1 MEIPSMRVLVPLVLL
16 VLSVAFLGT
25 LHAAEPPNL
34 LRNPSFEKAADGAV
48 PDWSIGGE
56 VSSWSTERTRTG
68 GNALLVS
75 DASPK
80 LGSNVSSY
88 KIPVSAE
95 KPYTIGAWSWGVSGS
110 GLGFYV
116 RCLDAAGK
124 GLPAPNEH
132 YHRALSSRKRRWTR
146 TAFVIQTPKGCASI
160 QLWLHSY
167 SGSKVEA
174 FVDDLSV
181 REGALVKEK
190 KRPGMKPFAKVE
202 VKTAQGA
209 RPSVLVTRQEIAD
222 IKAAAEKH
230 EWAGR
235 SLKAFLLGVERR
247 LKTTVPHPDRGG
259 GWYHW
264 YACSID
270 GAGLTTV
277 SPTEHKCRKCGKIYT
292 GEPYDTVAIMGEHN
306 KLGRN
311 ARDYGLAFALT
322 GRPEFAKRAREI
334 LVGYADRYAGY
345 EMHDVRGPSTR
356 GSAGKVGPQ
365 TLDESCWVIPVA
377 QAYDFVVDTMSEDER
392 THVDRDLLRA
402 AVATIQRN
410 NAGISNWQSW
420 HNAGIASVAYALRDT
435 ELIDAAINGRS
446 GFQFQME
453 NSVTDDGFWYEGAWG
468 YHYYALSAHL
478 QLTEM
483 AMRSGM
489 DLYQNPRYKGLYQV
503 SMQFMAPNRIL
514 PAFHD
519 AHLAGGLAGPRFY
532 EVAYRRWH
540 DPMFAWAVNER
551 KRGWDSMLYG
561 ALDVP
566 KRDQPPQNSVNFTG
580 LGWAVLRSG
589 TSRDGMYLAL
599 DYGPHGGGHGHPDKL
614 GYSFYAL
621 GDYLAH
627 DPGCVAYGLPIHGQW
642 YRQTVSHNTVVVDG
656 QSQEQGTGELGF
668 YVASPRMGVVSARAA
683 DATDP
688 VQFRRLALMTGEMLL
703 LVDDVSD
710 TAEHQYDWAFHGV
723 GEFAS
728 ALPLAARAEA
738 PGKDSGYQHIE
749 GVTAAPAPGTWQADW
764 VSPRRSLRLTMLAD
778 IATPTEVIAGK
789 AWGPSSLGKVPMV
802 LARRRAKATRYV
814 AALHPYRGTAPEVK
828 LSAKPIGDG
837 LLVSAQTATSRTLAL
852 RGKAGDL
859 CQAPGMSTDADF
871 AAVETGDDVRN
882 VILVNGRRLA
892 AGRQIEISL
901 DEPGAVALERLRKG
915 LWFVQNDTDASRQ
928 LRLKHA
934 DCAPAKA
941 YQLRGNRRAGELP
954 LALVNRAWVLQ
965 IPAEAKVEII
975 VSGASLQQFR
985 ATTAQAEKEAAEEAL
1000 RAKLP
1005 AFPVKPLTPPEGI
1018 KSASKAVTVQAEA
1031 FSGQGGGEV
1040 LISDKKIGVEGTCFL
1055 KWDAPGHW
1063 LEWSCDVPET
1073 AIYQLDLRYC
1083 TMQKNAER
1091 ALLIDGA
1098 YPGEVGKA
1106 IPLPSTGGYA
1116 NKTDDWRTATL
1127 GESGEPAPLYLRQGH
1142 HTIRLY
1148 NLRDPANL
1156 DWLRLAPWQGGK

>member
-1 MEIPSMRVLVPLVLL
+1 MRVLVLL
-16 VLSVAFLGT
+16 ILSVAFLQ
-25 LHAAEPPNL
+25 AANAPPNL
-34 LRNPSFEKAADGAV
+34 LRNPSFEKAADGTV

-56 VSSWSTERTRTG
+56 VSSWSGERARTG
-68 GNALLVS
+68 ENALLVK

-80 LGSNVSSY
+80 LGSNISSY
-88 KIPVSAE
+88 KVPVSAA
-95 KPYTIGAWSWGVSGS
+95 KPYTIEAWSWTVSGS

-116 RCLDAAGK
+116 RCIDAAGK
-124 GLPAPNEH
+124 GLPAPNEL

-190 KRPGMKPFAKVE
+190 KRPSMKPFAKVE
-202 VKTAQGA
+202 VKIAQGA
-209 RPSVLVTRQEIAD
+209 RPSVLVTRQEIVD
-222 IKAAAEKH
+222 IKLAVEKH
-230 EWAGR
+230 EWVAR
-235 SLKAFLLGVERR
+235 SLKAFLLGAERR
-247 LKTTVPHPDRGG
+247 LKTPVPHPDRGG

-270 GAGLTTV
+270 GAGLITV

-311 ARDYGLAFALT
+311 ARDYGLAYALT
-322 GRPEFAKRAREI
+322 GRLEFAKRAREI

-345 EMHDVRGPSTR
+345 EMHDIRGPSTR

-377 QAYDFVVDTMSEDER
+377 QAYDFVAETMGDDER
-392 THVDRDLLRA
+392 AHVEQDLLRA

-420 HNAGIASVAYALRDT
+420 HNAGIAAVAYALRDAK
-435 ELIDAAINGRS
+435 LIDAAINGRS

-483 AMRSGM
+483 AARSGM
-489 DLYQNPRYKGLYQV
+489 DLYQNPRYKGLFQV

-519 AHLAGGLAGPRFY
+519 AHLTGGLAGSRFY
-532 EVAYRRWH
+532 EVAYRRWG

-551 KRGWDSMLYG
+551 RRGWDSMLYG

-566 KRDQPPQNSVNFTG
+566 KQEQPPQDSVNFTG

-614 GYSFYAL
+614 GFSFYAL
-621 GDYLAH
+621 GDFLAH
-627 DPGCVAYGLPIHGQW
+627 DPGCVAYGLPIHGEW

-656 QSQEQGTGELGF
+656 QSQEQGTGELDF

-683 DATDP
+683 GATDP
-688 VQFRRLALMTGEMLL
+688 VQFRRLALMTGELLL

-728 ALPLAARAEA
+728 ALPLAARADA

-764 VSPRRSLRLTMLAD
+764 VSPKRSLRLTMLTD
-778 IATPTEVIAGK
+778 SATPTEVIAGN

-814 AALHPYRGTAPEVK
+814 AAIHPYRDEAPKVQ
-828 LSAKPIGDG
+828 LSATPVGDA
-837 LLVSAQTATSRTLAL
+837 LLISARTDASLTLAL
-852 RGKAGDL
+852 RGKAGNL
-859 CQAPGMSTDADF
+859 CQARGMSMNADF
-871 AAVETGDDVRN
+871 AAVETDTDVRN
-882 VILVNGRRLA
+882 AILVNGSQVTVGTFLDLTLNGPTSLA
-892 AGRQIEISL
+892 
-901 DEPGAVALERLRKG
+901 VERLRKG
-915 LWFVQNDTDASRQ
+915 LWFLQNDTDAPRE

-941 YQLRGNRRAGELP
+941 YQLRNGKRTGELP
-954 LALVNRAWVLQ
+954 LALQNGTWVLRL
-965 IPAEAKVEII
+965 PAKAKAEII

-985 ATTAQAEKEAAEEAL
+985 ADTARAEAEVAEQAL

-1005 AFPVKPLTPPEGI
+1005 PFPVTPRTPPAGA
-1018 KSASKAVTVQAEA
+1018 KPASQAVTVQAED
-1031 FSGQGGGEV
+1031 FTGQSGGEV
-1040 LISDKKIGVEGTCFL
+1040 LITDKKIGVEGTCFL
-1055 KWDAPGHW
+1055 KWDNPGHW
-1063 LEWSCDVPET
+1063 LEWTCDVPET

-1106 IPLPSTGGYA
+1106 LPFPSTGGYA

-1127 GESGEPAPLYLRQGH
+1127 GEPGKPTPLYLTQGH

-1156 DWLRLAPWQGGK
+1156 DWLRLAPWQAGE